1 MPRQLSVSREEIVAL
16 LRAGNLTESAIAEQL
31 GVSRPTVASVR
42 KTLGLP
48 APGKGKAPEY
58 ATIEDAF
65 RAHAVPAD
73 GGHVE
78 WTGVR
83 TGSDAPMVR
92 YRRDSLSAYRVAF
105 RLHHGRDP
113 EGVVHPTCGQPG
125 CVAGAHLADTPM
137 RQATAQ
143 AAKAATRRG
152 PVWVPRAEIVA
163 LLREG
168 HSNRYIGRALNT
180 APRRVGRIR
189 AALGLPTVELRV
201 LPLEEAWR
209 ARTRPEGDGH
219 LQWTGTYKEGTPVLT
234 HAGQHYTAYR
244 VAFGFVHDRE
254 PVGRIYPGC
263 GVARCVEPT
272 HLEDRTIR
280 QTLSTQLTSIFGSA
294 A

>member
-1 MPRQLSVSREEIVAL
+1 MPRQSTVPREEIAAL
-16 LRAGNLTESAIAEQL
+16 LGAGDLTESAIAEQT

-58 ATIEDAF
+58 ATVEDAF
-65 RAHAVPAD
+65 RAHAVPAT
-73 GGHVE
+73 GGHTE

-83 TGSDAPMVR
+83 TGANAPMVR
-92 YRRDSLSAYRVAF
+92 YRSDSLSAYRVAF

-113 EGVVHPTCGQPG
+113 EGVVYPTCGQPG

-137 RQATAQ
+137 RQTAAR

-152 PVWVPRAEIVA
+152 PAWVPRAEIVA
-163 LLREG
+163 LLQEG
-168 HSNRYIGRALNT
+168 HSNRYIGRTLRTN
-180 APRRVGRIR
+180 PLRVARIR
-189 AALGLPTVELRV
+189 AELGLPKVELRV

-209 ARTRPEGDGH
+209 ARTRPVDGGH
-219 LQWTGTYKEGTPVLT
+219 LQWTGTYREGTPVLT

-244 VAFGFVHDRE
+244 VAFGFVNDRE

-280 QTLSTQLTSIFGSA
+280 QTLSTQFNAIFGSA